1 MKTSGKNKP
10 SKKPSKATAGTNSN
24 SKNSFRRLIGKTW
37 SLLKSKVSKI
47 NPSAQLQIQDQQHL
61 STPTEG
67 KNNSIMR
74 PITKTDS
81 SSTLIDINEVNDN
94 YNYGK
99 GAHLA
104 NASLSHSDTF
114 VDTIQQTDI
123 YLDETTTLSLPA
135 SPKTSLHRSLCSN
148 PLLIQNAAA
157 ALEHQ
162 TVHTYTQQNAG
173 KGVDVIY
180 VHQREVGLVSTEQ
193 YSQRGAVLVSD
204 AATTCHVFAL
214 RSITSNSRI
223 LGSLCHI
230 DSTENEPCIRNMV
243 QEHVDYHF
251 NEETNYGEGST
262 EKLIMEVHV
271 AGGYKDSKGTSK
283 DITNFLMKLL
293 RKIASETYFFMK
305 VQIKTC
311 LVSGLNDV
319 AGVHQDIASDLSTI
333 SSTKRGSSRSEPRS
347 SPIIRGMAMDVKTGE
362 VSLIQRVHPSLIGP
376 QAVLRRARL
385 WSSSQGTHH
394 LLPVHNHREEEITID
409 AFSFRAFEGIDTIMS
424 LPDQVMLECCS
435 TSPECE
441 GPDFCEL
448 IRETCKYLLDYGV
461 DDVFGVEMRSLVY
474 KHKACSE
481 WA

>member
-10 SKKPSKATAGTNSN
+10 FKKPSKATAGTNSH
-24 SKNSFRRLIGKTW
+24 SKNSFRRLIGKSW
-37 SLLKSKVSKI
+37 SLLKSKFSKI
-47 NPSAQLQIQDQQHL
+47 NSSAQVQIQDQQHL
-61 STPTEG
+61 STPSER
-67 KNNSIMR
+67 KNNSTMR

-94 YNYGK
+94 YSYNYGK
-99 GAHLA
+99 GTPLA

-114 VDTIQQTDI
+114 VDTIEQTDI
-123 YLDETTTLSLPA
+123 YLDETTTLSLPT
-135 SPKTSLHRSLCSN
+135 SPKTPLHRSLCSN
-148 PLLIQNAAA
+148 PLLIKNAAA

-173 KGVDVIY
+173 EGVNVIY

-204 AATTCHVFAL
+204 AATTCHVLAL
-214 RSITSNSRI
+214 RSITSNNRI

-283 DITNFLMKLL
+283 DITNFLTKLL

-305 VQIKTC
+305 VHIKTC

-319 AGVHQDIASDLSTI
+319 AGVHQDIARDLSTI
-333 SSTKRGSSRSEPRS
+333 SSSRC
-347 SPIIRGMAMDVKTGE
+347 A
-362 VSLIQRVHPSLIGP
+362 
-376 QAVLRRARL
+376 
-385 WSSSQGTHH
+385 
-394 LLPVHNHREEEITID
+394 
-409 AFSFRAFEGIDTIMS
+409 
-424 LPDQVMLECCS
+424 
-435 TSPECE
+435 
-441 GPDFCEL
+441 
-448 IRETCKYLLDYGV
+448 
-461 DDVFGVEMRSLVY
+461 
-474 KHKACSE
+474 
-481 WA
+481 